1 MGRSRAKGILLLGVL
16 GTAVSAILVRYSQA
30 PSLVTATY
38 RLGWTVLL
46 LLPAA
51 LLRGGSG
58 VETGYPA
65 GRGAVCPERCVS
77 GPSLC
82 TLV

>member
-1 MGRSRAKGILLLGVL
+1 MPVGRSRAKGILLLGVL

-51 LLRGGSG
+51 LLRGGEQSG
-58 VETGYPA
+58 NGLPGGTWG
-65 GRGAVCPERCVS
+65 CV
-77 GPSLC
+77 P
-82 TLV
+82 

>member
-51 LLRGGSG
+51 LLRGEQSG
-58 VETGYPA
+58 NGLPGGTWG
-65 GRGAVCPERCVS
+65 CV
-77 GPSLC
+77 P
-82 TLV
+82 